1 MIYGIPL
8 PALTPLG
15 LLCFVLALPYLQMA
29 RGRLHPQSTI
39 DRMVAAHEREM
50 RELSHDRDEW
60 RAAHGISEQARGVQT
75 EQVKE
80 LLEHARTTDDFIR
93 SLPRPDRESP

>member
-15 LLCFVLALPYLQMA
+15 LLCFALAFPYLQMA
-29 RGRLHPQSTI
+29 RGKLVPRSTMLDVI
-39 DRMVAAHEREM
+39 K
-50 RELSHDRDEW
+50 DRDEW
-60 RAAHGISEQARGVQT
+60 RSAQQISETARADLAH
-75 EQVKE
+75 QVGE
-80 LLEHARTTDDFIR
+80 LLEHARTTDAFIR